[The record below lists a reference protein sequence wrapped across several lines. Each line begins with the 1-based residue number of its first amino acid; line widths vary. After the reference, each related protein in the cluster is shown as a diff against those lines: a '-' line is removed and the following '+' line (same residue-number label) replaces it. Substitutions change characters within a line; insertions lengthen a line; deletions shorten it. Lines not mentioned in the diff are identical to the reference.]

1 MKRDENLGGKGGRVG
16 ITGGGAKFQDCFS
29 SCTLTACANAFD
41 VCFGGP
47 FKGYI

>member
-1 MKRDENLGGKGGRVG
+1 MKRDENLGGKGGRAG
-16 ITGGGAKFQDCFS
+16 ITG
-29 SCTLTACANAFD
+29 ANAFD